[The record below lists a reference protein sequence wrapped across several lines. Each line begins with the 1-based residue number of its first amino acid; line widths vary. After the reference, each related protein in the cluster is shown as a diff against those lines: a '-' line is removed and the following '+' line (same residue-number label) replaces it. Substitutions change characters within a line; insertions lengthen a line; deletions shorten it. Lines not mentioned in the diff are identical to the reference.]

1 MVLTFGYL
9 ETVDHPDAGKGLA
22 VGLQEEKQVV
32 LKDQMPAVVKGL
44 EESARE
50 IDILKLPH
58 PWVTGVVLANYMQ
71 TKLIHGH

>member
-9 ETVDHPDAGKGLA
+9 ETVDHRDGGIGLA

-32 LKDQMPAVVKGL
+32 LKDQMPVVLKGL

-58 PWVTGVVLANYMQ
+58 PWVTVVVLANCMQ
-71 TKLIHGH
+71 TKLIHGQ